1 MILRTKSCYYHIL
14 TVLLGVCIIFS
25 SAFYLFQTQKDEAEA
40 KLVKI
45 ANYVKVQ
52 CSTYTHYNEASE
64 SKSLLRTIESCRQLQ
79 TNIQSQVDAVKPI
92 DPAFLKNNLST
103 LWLDGILV
111 LDESGNIESSYST
124 DDTMLKQVHTYIR
137 KDIVLDYMNNP
148 ERTYSQRIE
157 LDDGS
162 HFDVATCARSDAR
175 GIVVSYY
182 YTSAYFAQ
190 NYNLT
195 LQNLLK
201 GYSTKSDGTI
211 LVCDEGNIIASNDR
225 SLLQVSTKN
234 NEVVQFLKKNKDSKH
249 MYHFNGKGVGYY
261 GIMLKQNNYYIFA
274 YILDRTVFEGVVTKL
289 VAILLI
295 YILFVLVLRY
305 IGHRNNRIRQAKEQ
319 EKEKVHQEEL
329 LKAAKKAEAA
339 NVAKTEFLQRM
350 SHDIRTPI
358 NGIMGMVEVGD
369 YYSDDMNKQAD
380 CRAKIKDAS
389 KTLLELVNEVLDMS
403 KLESGEIVLEEVGF
417 NINKL
422 SDETIGILEELA
434 KERNIQIVEEKGI
447 THPYLIGSPIHVKRV
462 LMNVVSNAIKYNR
475 DNGFIYVSYKELAS
489 KEPFHVI
496 IEVICRDTGIGMSK
510 EFQDKIFEPFAQ
522 EHIGSRSK
530 YGGTGLGMPIAKSLV
545 EKMGGTIEFTS
556 QEGVGSQFVMRIPFK
571 MDQEHKNERVKES
584 VSVSIEGLHVLLVE
598 DNELNME
605 IARFIIENEGA
616 RVTCATNGKEAVDIY
631 KNAPES
637 FDIILMDI
645 MMPEMDGLQAT
656 QVIRSFDHDIPIV
669 AMTANA
675 FAEDKIKAK
684 KAGMNAHVSKPLDK
698 DKLIR
703 VISKL
708 CKKIELDNC

>member
-1 MILRTKSCYYHIL
+1 M
-14 TVLLGVCIIFS
+14 IFS
-25 SAFYLFQTQKDEAEA
+25 SAFYLFQTQKSEAEN

-45 ANYVKVQ
+45 VNYVKVQ
-52 CSTYTHYNEASE
+52 CSTYTRYNEASE

-79 TNIQSQVDAVKPI
+79 TNLQSQVDAGNPI
-92 DPAFLKNNLST
+92 DQAFLKDNLST
-103 LWLDGILV
+103 LWMDGILV
-111 LDESGNIESSYST
+111 LDENGNIESSYST
-124 DDTMLKQVHTYIR
+124 NDSILKQVHQYIC
-137 KDIVLDYMNNP
+137 KDIVLNYMNCP

-157 LDDGS
+157 LDDGA
-162 HFDVATCARSDAR
+162 HLDIATCARSDAP
-175 GIVVSYY
+175 GIVATYF

-211 LVCDEGNIIASNDR
+211 LVCDEGSIIASNDR
-225 SLLQVSTKN
+225 SLLHASTKN
-234 NEVVQFLKKNKDSKH
+234 NEVVQLLKKNRDSQH
-249 MYHFNGKGVGYY
+249 IYHFNNKGAGYY
-261 GIMLKQNNYYIFA
+261 GIMLKQSNYYIFA
-274 YILDRTVFEGVVTKL
+274 YIPDHVVFEGVFTKL
-289 VAILLI
+289 VVILLV

-305 IGHRNNRIRQAKEQ
+305 IGYRNNRIRQVKDQ
-319 EKEKVHQEEL
+319 EKEKAHQEEL

-358 NGIMGMVEVGD
+358 NGIIGMVEVGD
-369 YYSDDMNKQAD
+369 HYSDDIEKQAD

-417 NINKL
+417 NIDKL
-422 SDETIGILEELA
+422 SDETIGIVEELA
-434 KERNIQIVEEKGI
+434 KERNIQIVKEKNI
-447 THPYLIGSPIHVKRV
+447 THPYLMGSPIHVKRV
-462 LMNVVSNAIKYNR
+462 LMNVLSNAIKYNR
-475 DNGFIYVSYKELAS
+475 DNGFIYVSYKELEA

-496 IEVICRDTGIGMSK
+496 VEFICRDTGIGMSK
-510 EFQDKIFEPFAQ
+510 KFQNRIFEPFAQ

-530 YGGTGLGMPIAKSLV
+530 YVGTGLGMPIAKSLV

-571 MDQEHKNERVKES
+571 IDQEHKNERAKES

-616 RVTCATNGKEAVDIY
+616 RVICATNGKEAVDIY

-698 DKLIR
+698 DKLIQ

-708 CKKIELDNC
+708 CGYKNI

>member
-1 MILRTKSCYYHIL
+1 MRIKSCYYHIL
-14 TVLLGVCIIFS
+14 TTLLGVCMIFS
-25 SAFYLFQTQKDEAEA
+25 SAFYLFQTQKSEAEN

-45 ANYVKVQ
+45 VNYVKVQ
-52 CSTYTHYNEASE
+52 CSTYTRYNEASE

-79 TNIQSQVDAVKPI
+79 TNLQSQVDAGNPI
-92 DPAFLKNNLST
+92 DQAFLKDNLST
-103 LWLDGILV
+103 LWMDGILV
-111 LDESGNIESSYST
+111 LDENGNIESSYST
-124 DDTMLKQVHTYIR
+124 NDSILKQVHQYIC
-137 KDIVLDYMNNP
+137 KDIVLNYMNCP

-157 LDDGS
+157 LDDGA
-162 HFDVATCARSDAR
+162 HLDIATCARSDAP
-175 GIVVSYY
+175 GIVATYF

-234 NEVVQFLKKNKDSKH
+234 NEVVQFLKKNRDSQH
-249 MYHFNGKGVGYY
+249 MYHFNSKGVGYY
-261 GIMLKQNNYYIFA
+261 GIMLKQSNYYIFA
-274 YILDRTVFEGVVTKL
+274 YIPDHVVFEGVFTKL
-289 VAILLI
+289 VVILLV
-295 YILFVLVLRY
+295 YMLFVLVLRY
-305 IGHRNNRIRQAKEQ
+305 MGHRNNRIRQAKEQ
-319 EKEKVHQEEL
+319 EKEKAHQEEL

-358 NGIMGMVEVGD
+358 NGIIGMVEVGD
-369 YYSDDMNKQAD
+369 HYSDDIEKQAD

-389 KTLLELVNEVLDMS
+389 NTLLELVNEVLDMS

-417 NINKL
+417 NIDKL
-422 SDETIGILEELA
+422 SDETIGIVEELA
-434 KERNIQIVEEKGI
+434 KERNIQIVEEEKSI
-447 THPYLIGSPIHVKRV
+447 THPYLMGSPIHVKRV
-462 LMNVVSNAIKYNR
+462 LMNVLSNAIKYNR
-475 DNGFIYVSYKELAS
+475 DNGFIYVSYKELEA

-496 IEVICRDTGIGMSK
+496 VEFICRDTGIGMSK
-510 EFQDKIFEPFAQ
+510 KFQNRIFEPFAQ

-530 YGGTGLGMPIAKSLV
+530 YVGTGLGMPIAKSLV

-571 MDQEHKNERVKES
+571 IDQEHKNERAKES

-616 RVTCATNGKEAVDIY
+616 RVICATNGKEAVDIY

-698 DKLIR
+698 DKLIQ
-703 VISKL
+703 VISRL
-708 CKKIELDNC
+708 CGYKRV

>member
-1 MILRTKSCYYHIL
+1 M
-14 TVLLGVCIIFS
+14 IFS
-25 SAFYLFQTQKDEAEA
+25 SAFYFFQTKKDEAET

-45 ANYVKVQ
+45 VNYVKVQ

-79 TNIQSQVDAVKPI
+79 TNIQREVDAGKPI
-92 DPAFLKNNLST
+92 DQAFLKDNLST
-103 LWLDGILV
+103 LWMDGSLV
-111 LDESGNIESSYST
+111 LDENGNIESSYST
-124 DDTMLKQVHTYIR
+124 DDAIMKQVHKYIS
-137 KDIVLDYMNNP
+137 KDIVMDYMEQT
-148 ERTYSQRIE
+148 ERTYAQRVE
-157 LDDGS
+157 LNDGS
-162 HFDVATCARSDAR
+162 HLDIATCARSDAP
-175 GIVVSYY
+175 GLVVTYF
-182 YTSAYFAQ
+182 YTSVYFAQ

-211 LVCDEGNIIASNDR
+211 LVCDEGSIIASNDR
-225 SLLQVSTKN
+225 SLLHASTKK
-234 NEVVQFLKKNKDSKH
+234 NEIVQLLKGNKDSQH
-249 MYHFNGKGVGYY
+249 IYHFTNKGVGYY
-261 GIMLKQNNYYIFA
+261 GIMLKQSNYYIFA
-274 YILDRTVFEGVVTKL
+274 YIPDHVVFEGVFTKL
-289 VAILLI
+289 VVILLV

-358 NGIMGMVEVGD
+358 NGIIGMVEVGD
-369 YYSDDMNKQAD
+369 HYSDDIEKQAD

-422 SDETIGILEELA
+422 SDETIGIVEELA
-434 KERNIQIVEEKGI
+434 KERNIQIVKEKNI
-447 THPYLIGSPIHVKRV
+447 THPYLMGSPTHVKRV
-462 LMNVVSNAIKYNR
+462 LMNVLSNAIKYNR
-475 DNGFIYVSYKELAS
+475 DNGFIYVSYKELNS
-489 KEPFHVI
+489 NHSDHTL
-496 IEVICRDTGIGMSK
+496 IEFTCRDTGIGMSK
-510 EFQDKIFEPFAQ
+510 EFQNKIFEPFAQ

-530 YGGTGLGMPIAKSLV
+530 YVGTGLGMPIAKSLV
-545 EKMGGTIEFTS
+545 EKMGGTLEFTS
-556 QEGVGSQFVMRIPFK
+556 QEGVGSQFVIRIPFK
-571 MDQEHKNERVKES
+571 IDEEHKNGTVKES
-584 VSVSIEGLHVLLVE
+584 TSVSIEGLSVLLVE

-605 IARFIIENEGA
+605 IAEFIIENEGA
-616 RVTCATNGKEAVDIY
+616 IVTCATNGIEAVDIY
-631 KNAPES
+631 KKSPGF

-656 QVIRSFDHDIPIV
+656 QCIRSFDHDIPIV

-675 FAEDKIKAK
+675 FMEDKIKAK
-684 KAGMNAHVSKPLDK
+684 KAGMNAHLSKPLDK

-703 VISKL
+703 VIAKL
-708 CKKIELDNC
+708 CKKD

>member
-1 MILRTKSCYYHIL
+1 MILRIKNCYYHIL
-14 TVLLGVCIIFS
+14 IALLGVCMIFS
-25 SAFYLFQTQKDEAEA
+25 SAFYFIQTQKDETEA

-45 ANYVKVQ
+45 VNYVKVQ

-79 TNIQSQVDAVKPI
+79 TNIQSEVDAGNPI
-92 DPAFLKNNLST
+92 DQAFLKENLST
-103 LWLDGILV
+103 LWMDGSLV
-111 LDESGNIESSYST
+111 LDENGNIKSSYST
-124 DDTMLKQVHTYIR
+124 NDSILKQVHQYIR
-137 KDIVLDYMNNP
+137 KDIVLNYMNCP
-148 ERTYSQRIE
+148 ERTYSQRVE

-162 HFDVATCARSDAR
+162 HLDIATCARSDAP
-175 GIVVSYY
+175 GIVATYF
-182 YTSAYFAQ
+182 YTSTYFAQ

-201 GYSTKSDGTI
+201 GYSTKLDGTI
-211 LVCDEGNIIASNDR
+211 LVCDKGNIIASNDR
-225 SLLQVSTKN
+225 SLLHVSTKN
-234 NEVVQFLKKNKDSKH
+234 NEVVQFLKKNKDSQH
-249 MYHFNGKGVGYY
+249 IYRFNNKGSGYY
-261 GIMLKQNNYYIFA
+261 GIMLKQSNYYIFA
-274 YILDRTVFEGVVTKL
+274 YIPDHVVFEGVFTKL
-289 VAILLI
+289 VVILLV

-305 IGHRNNRIRQAKEQ
+305 IGYRNNRIRQVKDQ
-319 EKEKVHQEEL
+319 EKEKAHQKEL

-358 NGIMGMVEVGD
+358 NGIIGMVEVGD
-369 YYSDDMNKQAD
+369 HYSDDIEKQAD

-417 NINKL
+417 NIDKL
-422 SDETIGILEELA
+422 SDETIGIVEELA
-434 KERNIQIVEEKGI
+434 KERNIQIVKEKNI
-447 THPYLIGSPIHVKRV
+447 THPYLMGSPIHVKRV
-462 LMNVVSNAIKYNR
+462 LMNVLSNAIKYNR
-475 DNGFIYVSYKELAS
+475 DNGFIYVSYKELEA

-496 IEVICRDTGIGMSK
+496 VEFICRDTGIGMSK
-510 EFQDKIFEPFAQ
+510 KFQNRIFEPFAQ

-530 YGGTGLGMPIAKSLV
+530 YVGTGLGMPIAKSLV

-571 MDQEHKNERVKES
+571 IDQEHKNERVKES

-698 DKLIR
+698 DKLIQ
-703 VISKL
+703 VISRL
-708 CKKIELDNC
+708 CGYKRV

>member
-1 MILRTKSCYYHIL
+1 M
-14 TVLLGVCIIFS
+14 
-25 SAFYLFQTQKDEAEA
+25 A
-40 KLVKI
+40 
-45 ANYVKVQ
+45 
-52 CSTYTHYNEASE
+52 TY
-64 SKSLLRTIESCRQLQ
+64 
-79 TNIQSQVDAVKPI
+79 
-92 DPAFLKNNLST
+92 F
-103 LWLDGILV
+103 
-111 LDESGNIESSYST
+111 
-124 DDTMLKQVHTYIR
+124 
-137 KDIVLDYMNNP
+137 
-148 ERTYSQRIE
+148 
-157 LDDGS
+157 
-162 HFDVATCARSDAR
+162 
-175 GIVVSYY
+175 

-211 LVCDEGNIIASNDR
+211 LVCDEGSIIASNDR
-225 SLLQVSTKN
+225 SLLHASTKN
-234 NEVVQFLKKNKDSKH
+234 NEVVQLLKKNRDSQH
-249 MYHFNGKGVGYY
+249 IYHFNNKGSGYY
-261 GIMLKQNNYYIFA
+261 GIMLKQSNYYIFA
-274 YILDRTVFEGVVTKL
+274 YIPDHVVFEGAFTKL
-289 VAILLI
+289 VVILLV

-305 IGHRNNRIRQAKEQ
+305 IGYRNNRIRQVKDQ
-319 EKEKVHQEEL
+319 EKEKAHQEEL

-358 NGIMGMVEVGD
+358 NGIIGMVEVGD
-369 YYSDDMNKQAD
+369 HYSDDIEKQAD

-422 SDETIGILEELA
+422 SDETIGIVEELA
-434 KERNIQIVEEKGI
+434 KERNIQIVKEKNI
-447 THPYLIGSPIHVKRV
+447 THPYLMGSPTHVKRV
-462 LMNVVSNAIKYNR
+462 LMNVLSNAIKYNR
-475 DNGFIYVSYKELAS
+475 DNGFIYVSYKELEA

-496 IEVICRDTGIGMSK
+496 VEFICRDTGIGMSK
-510 EFQDKIFEPFAQ
+510 KFQNRIFEPFAQ

-530 YGGTGLGMPIAKSLV
+530 YVGTGLGMPIAKSLV

-571 MDQEHKNERVKES
+571 IDQEHKNERAKES

-698 DKLIR
+698 DKLIQ
-703 VISKL
+703 VISRL
-708 CKKIELDNC
+708 CGYKRV

>member
-1 MILRTKSCYYHIL
+1 MILRIKNCYCHIL
-14 TVLLGVCIIFS
+14 IALLGVCMIFS
-25 SAFYLFQTQKDEAEA
+25 SAFYFIQTQKDETEA

-45 ANYVKVQ
+45 VNYVKVQ

-79 TNIQSQVDAVKPI
+79 TNIQSEVDAGNPI
-92 DPAFLKNNLST
+92 DQAFLKENLST
-103 LWLDGILV
+103 LWMDGSLV
-111 LDESGNIESSYST
+111 LDENGNIERSYST
-124 DDTMLKQVHTYIR
+124 NDSILKQVHKYIR
-137 KDIVLDYMNNP
+137 KDIVLDYMNYP

-162 HFDVATCARSDAR
+162 HIDIATCARSDAP
-175 GIVVSYY
+175 GIVATYF

-211 LVCDEGNIIASNDR
+211 LVCDKGNIIASNDR
-225 SLLQVSTKN
+225 SLLHASTKN
-234 NEVVQFLKKNKDSKH
+234 NEVVQFLKKNKDSQH
-249 MYHFNGKGVGYY
+249 IYRFNSKGAGYY
-261 GIMLKQNNYYIFA
+261 GIMLKQSNYYIFA
-274 YILDRTVFEGVVTKL
+274 YIPDHVVFEGVFTKL

-305 IGHRNNRIRQAKEQ
+305 IGYRNNRIRQVKDQ
-319 EKEKVHQEEL
+319 EKEKAHQEEL
-329 LKAAKKAEAA
+329 LKAEAA

-358 NGIMGMVEVGD
+358 NGIIGMVEVGD
-369 YYSDDMNKQAD
+369 YYRDDIKKQAD

-389 KTLLELVNEVLDMS
+389 NTLLELVNEVLDMS

-417 NINKL
+417 NIDKL
-422 SDETIGILEELA
+422 SDETIGIVEELA
-434 KERNIQIVEEKGI
+434 KERNIQIVEEEKSI
-447 THPYLIGSPIHVKRV
+447 THPYLMGSPIHVKRV
-462 LMNVVSNAIKYNR
+462 LMNVLSNAIKYNK
-475 DNGFIYVSYKELAS
+475 DNGFIYVSYKELDS
-489 KEPFHVI
+489 NHSDHTVI
-496 IEVICRDTGIGMSK
+496 EFTCRDTGIGMSK
-510 EFQDKIFEPFAQ
+510 KFQDKIFEPFAQ
-522 EHIGSRSK
+522 EHMGSRSK
-530 YGGTGLGMPIAKSLV
+530 YVGTGLGMPIAKSLV
-545 EKMGGTIEFTS
+545 EKMGGSIVFTS
-556 QEGVGSQFVMRIPFK
+556 QEGVGSQFVIRIPFK
-571 MDQEHKNERVKES
+571 IDEEHKNERVKES
-584 VSVSIEGLHVLLVE
+584 ASVAIEGLSVLLVE

-605 IARFIIENEGA
+605 IAKFIIENEGA
-616 RVTCATNGKEAVDIY
+616 KVTCATNGKEAVDIY

-645 MMPEMDGLQAT
+645 MMPEMDGYEAT
-656 QVIRSFDHDIPIV
+656 RMIHEMDLNIPIV

-675 FAEDKIKAK
+675 FMEDKMKAK

-698 DKLIR
+698 DILIR

-708 CKKIELDNC
+708 CGYKSV

>member
-1 MILRTKSCYYHIL
+1 MILRIKSCYYHIL
-14 TVLLGVCIIFS
+14 TVLLGVCVIFS
-25 SAFYLFQTQKDEAEA
+25 SAFYFFQTQKSEAEN

-45 ANYVKVQ
+45 VNYVKVQ
-52 CSTYTHYNEASE
+52 CSTYTRYNEASE

-79 TNIQSQVDAVKPI
+79 TNIQSKVDAGNPI
-92 DPAFLKNNLST
+92 DQAFLKDNLST
-103 LWLDGILV
+103 LWMDGILV
-111 LDESGNIESSYST
+111 LDENGNIESSYST
-124 DDTMLKQVHTYIR
+124 NDSILKQVHQYIC
-137 KDIVLDYMNNP
+137 KDIVLNYMNCP

-157 LDDGS
+157 LDDGA
-162 HFDVATCARSDAR
+162 HLDIATCARSDAP
-175 GIVVSYY
+175 GIVATYF

-211 LVCDEGNIIASNDR
+211 LVCDEGSIIASNDR
-225 SLLQVSTKN
+225 SLLHASTKN
-234 NEVVQFLKKNKDSKH
+234 NEVVQLLKKNRDSQH
-249 MYHFNGKGVGYY
+249 IYHFNNKGAGYY
-261 GIMLKQNNYYIFA
+261 GIMLKQSNYYIFA
-274 YILDRTVFEGVVTKL
+274 YIPDHVVFEGVFTKL
-289 VAILLI
+289 VVILLV

-305 IGHRNNRIRQAKEQ
+305 IGYRNNRIRQVKDQ
-319 EKEKVHQEEL
+319 EKEKAHQEEL

-358 NGIMGMVEVGD
+358 NGIIGMVEVGD
-369 YYSDDMNKQAD
+369 HYSDDIEKQAD

-417 NINKL
+417 NIDKL
-422 SDETIGILEELA
+422 SDETIGIVEELA
-434 KERNIQIVEEKGI
+434 KERNIQIVKEKNI
-447 THPYLIGSPIHVKRV
+447 THPYLMGSPIHVKRV
-462 LMNVVSNAIKYNR
+462 LMNVLSNAIKYNR
-475 DNGFIYVSYKELAS
+475 DNGFVYVSYKELEA

-496 IEVICRDTGIGMSK
+496 VEFICRDTGIGMSK
-510 EFQDKIFEPFAQ
+510 KFQNRIFEPFAQ

-530 YGGTGLGMPIAKSLV
+530 YVGTGLGMPIAKSLV

-571 MDQEHKNERVKES
+571 IDQEHKNERVKES

-616 RVTCATNGKEAVDIY
+616 RVICATNGKEAVDIY

-656 QVIRSFDHDIPIV
+656 QVIRSFDHDVPIV

-675 FAEDKIKAK
+675 FAEDKMKAK

-698 DKLIR
+698 NKLIQ

-708 CKKIELDNC
+708 CGYKNI